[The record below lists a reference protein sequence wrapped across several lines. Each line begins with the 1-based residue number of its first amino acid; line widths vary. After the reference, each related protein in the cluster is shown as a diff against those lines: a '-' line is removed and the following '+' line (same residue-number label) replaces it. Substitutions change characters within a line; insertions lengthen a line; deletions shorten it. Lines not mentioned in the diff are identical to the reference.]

1 MQPPS
6 VYLFYGD
13 DPLNLRQAVDSL
25 RDRLGDSADLNLQRF
40 NANTLDLNQLA
51 AACQALPFLAE
62 RRVVI
67 IENAERLA
75 GGTDFRRGLEQLLE
89 SLPPSTALV
98 FAAALEPGNRS
109 AEKDFQK
116 RSPILDWT
124 NAHPDVSYVRRF
136 ARLTGAAFA
145 RWLIDHAA
153 ERKATLEP
161 QAAELLAALVDE
173 DPLLAEQEL
182 SKLVDYAGEQGA
194 ITAASIEKLTPMYGQ
209 TDIFEVVDGLGRGGE
224 SLLKLHRLLQEQ
236 DPAYVFL
243 MVVRQFRLLLQ
254 ARQALD
260 DGQDPG
266 QVLGVPAFVARK
278 VASQA
283 TSFTLQALESF
294 YHQLVALD
302 VAVKRGEA
310 NLELDLVPVLASF
323 SPVMNSA

>member
-25 RDRLGDSADLNLQRF
+25 RERLGDSADLNLQRF
-40 NANTLDLNQLA
+40 NAATLDLNALA
-51 AACQALPFLAE
+51 ATCQAMPFLAD

-67 IENAERLA
+67 IDNAERLP
-75 GGTDFRRGLEQLLE
+75 GGKDFRHELELLLE
-89 SLPPSTALV
+89 SLPASTALV
-98 FAAALEPGNRS
+98 FVAALDPGNRS

-116 RSPILDWT
+116 RSALLEWT
-124 NAHPDVSYVRRF
+124 SAHPDASYVRRF
-136 ARLTGAAFA
+136 ARLTGAAFT

-153 ERKATLEP
+153 EYETTLEP
-161 QAAELLAALVDE
+161 QAAELLAALVNE

-182 SKLVDYAGEQGA
+182 SKLVDYAGAQGV

-209 TDIFEVVDGLGRGGE
+209 TDVFEVVDGLGRGGQ

-260 DGQDPG
+260 DGQNPV
-266 QVLGVPAFVARK
+266 QVLGVPGFVARK

-283 TSFTLQALESF
+283 ADFTLQSLESL

-310 NLELDLVPVLASF
+310 NLELDLLPLIASF
-323 SPVMNSA
+323 SPVMSSA